1 MTYSPPTQRPPQ
13 WSSRISTPVKVL
25 GVVVVLVLLL
35 AVVLLVVNV
44 FRGGDDVPQGVAPSA
59 VATEDS
65 GGGGGEGTSGA
76 TAAGAPACP
85 ENEGSQ
91 DRIVAEA
98 PQATWRY
105 QELIAYPVSE
115 QFGPAITDDVG
126 RFCFQHS
133 PTGALFMALNA
144 AASGSARSGDFGQAY
159 LARIVA
165 DGPYREQQLAKGT
178 PGYGGEDSRIAVA
191 GFKVLDYT
199 GGTATIDL
207 GIDGTYKGQQAYASA
222 VYLLTWQDGD
232 WRLRSDVEEPL
243 NVSVLPN
250 LAGYIPWAP

>member
-1 MTYSPPTQRPPQ
+1 MAYSPQAPG
-13 WSSRISTPVKVL
+13 SSRFTPRALVVAA
-25 GVVVVLVLLL
+25 VVVLVLLI
-35 AVVLLVVNV
+35 AVVLLVVSF

-59 VATEDS
+59 VATQDS
-65 GGGGGEGTSGA
+65 GGDSSERDSGA
-76 TAAGAPACP
+76 AAAGAPVCP

-98 PQATWRY
+98 PEATWRY
-105 QELIAYPVSE
+105 QDLIAYPVAPE
-115 QFGPAITDDVG
+115 YGPAVTDDVG

-144 AASGSARSGDFGQAY
+144 VASGSARSGDFGQAY

-165 DGPYREQQLAKGT
+165 DGPYREQQLTKGT

-232 WRLRSDVEEPL
+232 WKLRSDVEEPL
-243 NVSVLPN
+243 NVSVLPD
-250 LAGYIPWAP
+250 LAGYIPWSP